1 MHPLVIIF
9 LCLLASFLVIRRA
22 VGWAY
27 SEGWNDALESL
38 RKKTSEPEEE

>member
-22 VGWAY
+22 VGW
-27 SEGWNDALESL
+27 NDALESL